1 MIKTASWFTPLP
13 PDHVRI
19 GISRSVPRRTPAGYR
34 RYHRLNPG
42 EWFKTVPLEEYRRRY
57 QAEVLD
63 RLEPLQVAAEL
74 RAMADGA
81 IPVLLCFE
89 RPGTG
94 DWCHRAFVASWL
106 AAATGKAVPEL
117 GFEHLPQDQ
126 HPLLPRRRGAA
137 A

>member
-1 MIKTASWFTPLP
+1 MIKTASWFTSLP

-19 GISRSVPRRTPAGYR
+19 GISRSVPRRTAAGYR
-34 RYHRLNPG
+34 RYHHLNPG
-42 EWFKTVPLEEYRRRY
+42 EWFKTVPLEEYLRRY

-63 RLEPLQVAAEL
+63 RLEPLRVAAEL
-74 RAMADGA
+74 HAMAEDA

-89 RPGTG
+89 RPETG

-106 AAATGKAVPEL
+106 ATGTGKPVLEV

>member
-1 MIKTASWFTPLP
+1 MIKTASWFTSLP

-19 GISRSVPRRTPAGYR
+19 GISRGTKGVPAGFR
-34 RYHRLNPG
+34 RYPRLAPG
-42 EWFKTVPLEEYRRRY
+42 EWFKTVPLEEYVRRFH
-57 QAEVLD
+57 AEVLD
-63 RLEPLQVAAEL
+63 RLDPLLVAAEL
-74 RAMADGA
+74 HAIAEGA
-81 IPVLLCFE
+81 TPVLLCFE
-89 RPGTG
+89 RPETG

-106 AAATGKAVPEL
+106 ATGTGKPVLEV